1 MSAPPEAR
9 VAECRSRNPGSRL
22 AACEWWARQWP
33 GMQGAEIPGV
43 APRPGGA
50 LVSPPACADARLA
63 GHGRSTGIPLPPPKL
78 SEAFRSPASSRGPA
92 PAGILRMPRRAD
104 PAYPACQLH
113 SPHASAT
120 PSHPSYV
127 GPGYLKMR
135 PAMSQD
141 ANFSKIVIY
150 TLRLLQNCHN
160 LTFFGL
166 TNTDAGQIH
175 SRREASLNSLVLPIL
190 FDHHVGFVC
199 SWYPN

>member
-1 MSAPPEAR
+1 M
-9 VAECRSRNPGSRL
+9 

-127 GPGYLKMR
+127 RPGYLKMR
-135 PAMSQD
+135 PTMSQD
-141 ANFSKIVIY
+141 ANFSKIVIC
-150 TLRLLQNCHN
+150 TLLLLQNCHN
-160 LTFFGL
+160 LTLFGL
-166 TNTDAGQIH
+166 TNAEACHIH
-175 SRREASLNSLVLPIL
+175 SRRLASLNSLVLSIL

-199 SWYPN
+199 SLSPN